1 MNNKVKVFLII
12 FSVSVFSIQ
21 AQYIENKTVI
31 INSDPRIEQLLDLHI
46 AYNNE
51 FPFIDGYRIQLMM
64 QSGNNALEQADEIK
78 KEFEEINPQIDTYVT
93 FREPYYRLRVG
104 DFRTRLEAM
113 EFLENIRRK
122 YPQAWVIKDKIAF
135 PDLKKQ

>member
-78 KEFEEINPQIDTYVT
+78 KEFEEVYPQIDTYVT

-135 PDLKKQ
+135 PDLIKQ

>member
-51 FPFIDGYRIQLMM
+51 FPFIEGYRIQLMM

-122 YPQAWVIKDKIAF
+122 YPQAWVIKDKITF

>member
-1 MNNKVKVFLII
+1 MNIKIAVLLIV
-12 FSVSVFSIQ
+12 FSVSVCSIQ

-46 AYNNE
+46 AYNKE

-64 QSGNNALEQADEIK
+64 QSGNTALDEADIIK
-78 KEFEEINPQIDTYVT
+78 KEFEEIYPQIDTYVT

-122 YPQAWVIKDKIAF
+122 YPQAWVIKDKILF
-135 PDLKKQ
+135 PELTKY

>member
-78 KEFEEINPQIDTYVT
+78 KEFEEVYPQIDTYVT